1 MMAPSGMSH
10 NSRAGSR
17 RRAAIALSLV
27 ALLAVAT
34 QAGLSG
40 AQSEEPAWLMPG
52 EVLTSASLQDAYD
65 VPAAGPARLD
75 YRLWRLAMVNR
86 EQGQAAAR
94 AYAAEQRIP
103 MRGGNAVVL
112 IHEHARIFREERA
125 STLRGRRE
133 EGLFTP
139 ENPANEV
146 LFAAV
151 EQAIS
156 SRVEALGGAVHGRVL
171 NMIEATVPLAN
182 LTGLAGANEIGYT
195 EPSPRPH
202 VDMVVSQGVAVTGAD
217 RFQQSTGSHF
227 PLEEKVQVGVLDV
240 GFRGY
245 AALVGSEL
253 PGEVSTQTFSSGG
266 IGGGGL
272 DPISRQHGTA
282 VAEIV
287 FDMAPDA
294 ALLLTNIDTL
304 FGHSQATSWLLSNG
318 VNVINS
324 SLSWFNVGPG
334 DGTGPVN
341 FDVERAAESDVVWVT
356 SAGNMAQRH
365 WDGRFRDPDGDG
377 WNNFSGSAETN
388 PALLAAD
395 GSLTVYLNW
404 DDWFTSNQ
412 DYDLYVFFECSNTE
426 GAPYP
431 CDESSVEPP
440 SADRPLVLA
449 GVSLNPQKGT
459 EAPVEQV
466 TVTAGD
472 ASVVAHVAIR
482 RASGSRDVQLE
493 TFYVG
498 DILTTPAFVV
508 PAGSITIPA
517 DSRSAVAVGATYW
530 SNDSLEPFS
539 SWGPTTD
546 GRSKPD
552 IVAPD
557 GVITVTYGPLSFYGT
572 SASAPHVAGAI
583 ALLKSRTGLYS
594 YDQIVRILYGR
605 ALDLGPPGSDNRY
618 GAGRLSI
625 DP

>member
-1 MMAPSGMSH
+1 MMAPSDMSDE
-10 NSRAGSR
+10 SRARSR
-17 RRAAIALSLV
+17 RRAAVAVSLV
-27 ALLAVAT
+27 ALLAIAT
-34 QAGLSG
+34 QAGVSG
-40 AQSEEPAWLMPG
+40 AQSEEPAWLIPG
-52 EVLTSASLQDAYD
+52 EVLASASLQDAYD
-65 VPAAGPARLD
+65 GPAAGPARLD
-75 YRLWRLAMVNR
+75 YRLWRLAAVNR
-86 EQGQAAAR
+86 DQGRSAAR
-94 AYAAEQRIP
+94 AYAAEQRIS
-103 MRGGNAVVL
+103 MSGGSAVVL
-112 IHEHARIFREERA
+112 IHEHARTFGE
-125 STLRGRRE
+125 RRE
-133 EGLFTP
+133 EGLLKP
-139 ENPANEV
+139 MNPADEV
-146 LFAAV
+146 LFAAI
-151 EQAIS
+151 EQAVA
-156 SRVEALGGAVHGRVL
+156 SRVESLGGEVRGRVL
-171 NMIEATVPLAN
+171 NMIEATVPLAG
-182 LTGLAGANEIGYT
+182 LTGLAEASEIGYT
-195 EPSPRPH
+195 EPSPVPH
-202 VDMVVSQGVAVTGAD
+202 ADMVVSQGVAVTGAD
-217 RFQQSTGSHF
+217 RFQQSNAAHF
-227 PLEEKVQVGVLDV
+227 PDAEKVRVGVLDI
-240 GFRGY
+240 GFLGY
-245 AALVGSEL
+245 QSLVGSEL
-253 PGEVSTQTFSSGG
+253 PRDIATQTFSSRGL
-266 IGGGGL
+266 GGGGL
-272 DPISRQHGTA
+272 DPASRQHGTA

-294 ALLLTNIDTL
+294 ALLLTNIDSL
-304 FGHSQATSWLLSNG
+304 FGHSQATSWLLSND
-318 VNVINS
+318 VDVINS

-341 FDVERAAESDVVWVT
+341 FDVERAAESDVAWVT

-365 WDGRFRDPDGDG
+365 WDGKFRDPDGDG
-377 WNNFSGSAETN
+377 WNNFSGSSETN

-412 DYDLYVFFECSNTE
+412 DYDLYVFFECSSTV

-431 CDESSVEPP
+431 CAGGSGDQP

-466 TVTAGD
+466 TVTAGS

-482 RASGSRDVQLE
+482 RANASRDVQLE

-508 PAGSITIPA
+508 PQRSITIPA

-530 SNDSLEPFS
+530 SNDGLEPFS

-557 GVITVTYGPLSFYGT
+557 GVITVTYGPLSFFGT
-572 SASAPHVAGAI
+572 SASSPHVAGAI
-583 ALLKSRTGLYS
+583 ALLKSRMGLYTN
-594 YDQIVRILYGR
+594 DQVVRILYGR

>member
-1 MMAPSGMSH
+1 M
-10 NSRAGSR
+10 NDRSRSGSR
-17 RRAAIALSLV
+17 QRAALAVSLL
-27 ALLAVAT
+27 ALLAIT
-34 QAGLSG
+34 SQAGLSG
-40 AQSEEPAWLMPG
+40 AQSEGPAWLIPG
-52 EVLTSASLQDAYD
+52 EVLSSASLQGAYD
-65 VPAAGPARLD
+65 APAAGPARLD
-75 YRLWRLAMVNR
+75 YRLWRLAAVSR
-86 EQGQAAAR
+86 EQGRAAAR

-103 MRGGNAVVL
+103 LHGSDAVVL
-112 IHEHARIFREERA
+112 IHEHARSFRA
-125 STLRGRRE
+125 RRE
-133 EGLFTP
+133 GEDQQG
-139 ENPANEV
+139 ANVADEV
-146 LFAAV
+146 LFSAI
-151 EQAIS
+151 EQAIVA
-156 SRVEALGGAVHGRVL
+156 RVETLGGAVRGRL
-171 NMIEATVPLAN
+171 LHMIEATVPMAN
-182 LTGLAGANEIGYT
+182 LPGLAGANEIGYT
-195 EPSPRPH
+195 EPAPLPH
-202 VDMVVSQGVAVTGAD
+202 TDMVVSQGVAVTGAD
-217 RFQQSTGSHF
+217 RFQQSPASHF
-227 PLEEKVQVGVLDV
+227 PPEERVRVGVLDV
-240 GFRGY
+240 GFLGY
-245 AALVGSEL
+245 QSLVGSEL
-253 PGEVSTQTFSSGG
+253 PREIATQSFSA
-266 IGGGGL
+266 GGL
-272 DPISRQHGTA
+272 GGSGLDRVSRQHGTA

-287 FDMAPDA
+287 FDMAPEA
-294 ALLLTNIDTL
+294 ALLLTNIDSL

-341 FDVERAAESDVVWVT
+341 FDVERAAESGVAWVT

-377 WNNFSGSAETN
+377 WNNFTGSAETN
-388 PALLAAD
+388 PALLAAN

-412 DYDLYVFFECSNTE
+412 DYDLYVFFECSSAV
-426 GAPYP
+426 GSPYP
-431 CDESSVEPP
+431 CDGGSAEPP
-440 SADRPLVLA
+440 SADRSLVLA

-466 TVTAGD
+466 TVTAGN
-472 ASVVAHVAIR
+472 APVVAHVAIR
-482 RASGSRDVQLE
+482 RTKASRDVQLE

-498 DILTTPAFVV
+498 AILTTPAFLV
-508 PAGSITIPA
+508 PEGSITIPA

-530 SNDSLEPFS
+530 SNDGLEPFS
-539 SWGPTTD
+539 SWGPTAD

-583 ALLKSRTGLYS
+583 ALLKSRAGLYT